1 MCILIQLFFCDYFN
15 PFNLE
20 NLEDTKRLNHLFKK
34 DFTLDLL
41 NSLNHAFVLFHK
53 KKKKIFFRN
62 KKFNDLFESFIVPEN
77 EPTFIEKI
85 ELAISNEEPFIQL
98 TMGDDPYVFELK
110 IQSLHSEDSI
120 KVIEIKVLPTRSGD
134 LVMTYQ
140 KFMDNSPNSIFSKNR
155 NGEFTFCNIAFAEF
169 YNSKPLEMIG
179 KTDFDFH
186 IDKEKAIVF
195 QKQDMKVMNTKE
207 SLFIPVIEVTTD
219 SGDRQYFQTLKVPVI
234 DKDGNCNEVLGFSN
248 IITERILAEKS
259 LEKSESMFRNLYDK
273 SPIGV
278 LLEDDNEWLI
288 ANPAFCKMIGYS
300 YDELRELKVKDIVL
314 AEDQK
319 VYAPKIQA
327 MSEGKIKSINIEKR
341 YIKKDGGI
349 FNGNVHV
356 GLMNEED
363 GKPKF
368 IAFIE
373 DISLKKAAAI
383 ELQESSKML
392 KTSEDRFRNLF
403 EQSPFP
409 MVLRKENALYYSLTN
424 QAFAALLECSIEE
437 SLTRKRADFV
447 LEEEEEAVKEGIQNL
462 INGSINKFSS
472 EKKFKTKQGNIV
484 FAVITR
490 FLVTYEGGVH
500 IGGIIED
507 VTDLYKTMDALQES
521 ESKYRKLY
529 DNAFDGLITIDIDA
543 KKFIQCNE
551 SAYKLFGFR
560 SEHSFCLSNFTDLV
574 ADQDDGESAIDFTT
588 KFFKQVQTKNSYAFF
603 GKAKRK
609 DGSTFYTQVNVV
621 KSDAQSRIVFFMIKD
636 VSDKV
641 QAEVDRK
648 IAEQQMIKIERQRL
662 ELDSRNRE
670 LASYTM
676 YLQQKNRMLHDLN
689 DYLEEIQAEA
699 DSHKVK
705 SKLDRVRRQITRGI
719 DQQNDWKSFKIYFE
733 RIHPDFF
740 YLLRQKINNL
750 SQNELKHCA
759 YIKMNLSQKE
769 VADLLYVQPKT
780 VEVARYRLKK
790 KLKLTS
796 SDNLINYIQSI

>member
-1 MCILIQLFFCDYFN
+1 LKNLGDTKSIEQLF
-15 PFNLE
+15 E
-20 NLEDTKRLNHLFKK
+20 K

-41 NSLNHAFVLFHK
+41 NSLNIAFVLFQLEDK
-53 KKKKIFFRN
+53 EIIFRN
-62 KKFNDLFESFIVPEN
+62 KRFNDLMQSLSIVEFEKRFAAKIDQAILNKESFVQFKVKNDHYRFKINIQPVKN
-77 EPTFIEKI
+77 HDGVKLIEFNVLPI
-85 ELAISNEEPFIQL
+85 
-98 TMGDDPYVFELK
+98 
-110 IQSLHSEDSI
+110 HSEELLS
-120 KVIEIKVLPTRSGD
+120 
-134 LVMTYQ
+134 TYQ

-155 NGEFTFCNIAFAEF
+155 AGKFTFCNVAFAKF
-169 YNSKPLEMIG
+169 YNSIPSEMIG
-179 KTDFDFH
+179 KTDLDFH
-186 IDKEKAIVF
+186 YDVDKAKIF
-195 QKQDMKVMNTKE
+195 QKQDLKVMNTQAP
-207 SLFIPVIEVTTD
+207 LFIPVIEVTTQA
-219 SGDRQYFQTLKVPVI
+219 GDHQYFQTLKVPVI
-234 DKDGNCNEVLGFSN
+234 DKEGHCNEVLGFSN

-278 LLEDDNEWLI
+278 LLEDNNDWII

-300 YDELRELKVKDIVL
+300 YEELRELKVSDIVHI
-314 AEDQK
+314 EDQK
-319 VYAPKIQA
+319 MYAPKIKDLA
-327 MSEGKIKSINIEKR
+327 AGRIDSINLEKR
-341 YIKKDGGI
+341 YIKKDGSI

-356 GLMNEED
+356 GLMNKEK

-373 DISLKKAAAI
+373 DVSLKKAAAI
-383 ELQESSKML
+383 ALQESSELL
-392 KTSEDRFRNLF
+392 KTSEERFRNLF

-409 MVLRKENALYYSLTN
+409 MVLRKVDAPYYSLTN
-424 QAFAALLECSIEE
+424 QAFADLLECSIEE
-437 SLTRKRADFV
+437 TLTKKRDEFV
-447 LEEEEEAVKEGIQNL
+447 FEEPKEKIKESVQKL
-462 INGSINKFSS
+462 INGKINKFNL
-472 EKKFKTKQGNIV
+472 EKRFKTKAGNV
-484 FAVITR
+484 VDAVVTR
-490 FLVTYEGGVH
+490 FLVTYKGGVH

-529 DNAFDGLITIDIDA
+529 DNAFDGLITIDLESQ
-543 KKFIQCNE
+543 KFIQCNE
-551 SAYKLFGFR
+551 SACRLFGFK
-560 SEHSFCLSNFTDLV
+560 SEYLFCLSKFTDLV
-574 ADQDDGESAIDFTT
+574 ADQDDGESSRSYITRMY
-588 KFFKQVQTKNSYAFF
+588 KQTLKKNTFSFF

-609 DGSTFYTQVNVV
+609 DNSTFYAQLNVV
-621 KSDAQSRIVFFMIKD
+621 KSDAKNNIAFFMIKD
-636 VSDKV
+636 VSVKIK
-641 QAEVDRK
+641 AEIDQQF
-648 IAEQQMIKIERQRL
+648 AEQQMVKIERQRL

-699 DSHKVK
+699 DSHKIK
-705 SKLDRVRRQITRGI
+705 SKLERVRRQITRGI

-796 SDNLINYIQSI
+796 SDNLINFIQAL